1 MYKMIRVLIIATP
14 FLAVAACMADEG
26 AGSTTGDQ
34 GASPGEPGDAV
45 QTAVT
50 QTVAWTAATVD
61 RAEAVSPDACTRLVS
76 FNDSSC
82 PSGFVCM
89 WQNIN
94 RAGFGVAESD
104 GAGCQINSMV
114 NVPCVAGG
122 IARSCPHGNGTFN
135 DEMSSWWNNTT
146 HTSCWFFNAGFTAKA
161 VPMTAQTIHNSV
173 ESDNNDKASSQRP
186 ASAGC

>member
-1 MYKMIRVLIIATP
+1 MIRGLIISIP
-14 FLAVAACMADEG
+14 CLAIAACMADEG

-34 GASPGEPGDAV
+34 EASRGEPDAAA
-45 QTAVT
+45 QAAAT

-61 RAEAVSPDACTRLVS
+61 RAEAISPDACARLVS

-89 WQNIN
+89 WQNAG
-94 RAGFGVAESD
+94 RLGFGVAESD
-104 GAGCQINSMV
+104 GAGCRINSMT

-135 DEMSSWWNNTT
+135 DEMSSWWNNTA
-146 HTSCWFFNAGFTAKA
+146 HQSCWFFNAGFTGKA
-161 VPMTAQTIHNSV
+161 VLMTAHTFHNSV

-186 ASAGC
+186 ASEGC